1 MYATD
6 NVKNVCN
13 SKNFIVFAAGTNVIN
28 SNTGV
33 LNSIYNDEYEVD
45 EH

>member
-6 NVKNVCN
+6 DVKNVCN
-13 SKNFIVFAAGTNVIN
+13 SKNFIVFAAGTNVKN
-28 SNTGV
+28 GNTGV
-33 LNSIYNDEYEVD
+33 LNRIYNDEYEAD

>member
-6 NVKNVCN
+6 GIKSLSE
-13 SKNFIVFAAGTNVIN
+13 SKNFIVFAAGTNVNGSKN
-28 SNTGV
+28 SV
-33 LNSIYNDEYEVD
+33 YNDEYEVD